1 MGKTSVTG
9 MKRVRNAC
17 VYSLRGIRLAWQ
29 HEAAF
34 RQECLF
40 ALMMLP
46 AAFWLGDNV
55 IEYALLTGC
64 LFIVLIAEL
73 LNSAIE
79 AIVDRV
85 STDHHPLSGQAK
97 DMGSAAVFF
106 ALALTVFV
114 WGLLAWDK
122 FAIK

>member
-1 MGKTSVTG
+1 
-9 MKRVRNAC
+9 
-17 VYSLRGIRLAWQ
+17 
-29 HEAAF
+29 
-34 RQECLF
+34 
-40 ALMMLP
+40 
-46 AAFWLGDNV
+46 
-55 IEYALLTGC
+55 
-64 LFIVLIAEL
+64 

-79 AIVDRV
+79 AIVDRI

-122 FAIK
+122 FG

>member
-1 MGKTSVTG
+1 M
-9 MKRVRNAC
+9 
-17 VYSLRGIRLAWQ
+17 
-29 HEAAF
+29 
-34 RQECLF
+34 
-40 ALMMLP
+40 
-46 AAFWLGDNV
+46 
-55 IEYALLTGC
+55 LTGC